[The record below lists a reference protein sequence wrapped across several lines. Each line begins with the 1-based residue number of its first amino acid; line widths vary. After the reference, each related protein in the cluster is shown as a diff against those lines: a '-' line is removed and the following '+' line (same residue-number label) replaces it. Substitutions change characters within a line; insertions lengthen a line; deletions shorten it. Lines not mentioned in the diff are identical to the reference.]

1 MQNKFPIGQTATANE
16 VDGVAGNDKLNKDSL
31 AAIGHENKRPRY
43 SIFAIAAN
51 GPNFYSP
58 AGVWD
63 LVSGGGSGVTLTTA
77 NAAPFD
83 FSGYASLSFTLS
95 IGASSNTVTF
105 VTADFEDPENG
116 TAEEVVTR
124 LNTTSLG
131 ATAAVSTDDPDKV
144 TLTSDDG
151 SSPIIITDT
160 TANGILGFAEGAG
173 VTEPNRTSPGG
184 AGSDFANG
192 AGKSMEMEYEA
203 REPIIFIGGQLFV
216 GEITNGTGGVALS
229 GSTTIHVEKVD
240 ADTST
245 NILSLDTHVHE
256 HGPAGQKL
264 GPNGDNKNVLISVPG
279 SRSQFATGERFRFR
293 VMPNGAAYNTST
305 HGLRGVSAVLWFKAL
320 HR

>member
-1 MQNKFPIGQTATANE
+1 M
-16 VDGVAGNDKLNKDSL
+16 
-31 AAIGHENKRPRY
+31 
-43 SIFAIAAN
+43 
-51 GPNFYSP
+51 
-58 AGVWD
+58 
-63 LVSGGGSGVTLTTA
+63 
-77 NAAPFD
+77 
-83 FSGYASLSFTLS
+83 
-95 IGASSNTVTF
+95 
-105 VTADFEDPENG
+105 
-116 TAEEVVTR
+116 
-124 LNTTSLG
+124 
-131 ATAAVSTDDPDKV
+131 

-245 NILSLDTHVHE
+245 NILSLDTHVHQ

-293 VMPNGAAYNTST
+293 VVPNGAAYNTST

>member
-1 MQNKFPIGQTATANE
+1 MQNKLPIGQTATANE
-16 VDGVAGNDKLNKDSL
+16 VDGVAGNDKLNKDAL

-43 SIFAIAAN
+43 SIFALAAN

-63 LVSGGGSGVTLTTA
+63 LVSGGVNNLSLTTA

-95 IGASSNTVTF
+95 VGASSDAVTF

-116 TAEEVVTR
+116 TAEEVITR

-131 ATAAVSTDDPDKV
+131 ATAAVSADDPDKV

-151 SSPIIITDT
+151 SSPIVITDT
-160 TANGILGFAEGAG
+160 TANAILGFSEGT
-173 VTEPNRTSPGG
+173 VTYEPNRADPGG

-192 AGKSMEMEYEA
+192 AGNSIELEYEA

-229 GSTTIHVEKVD
+229 GSTTIHVEKVGTG
-240 ADTST
+240 ASEV
-245 NILSLDTHVHE
+245 LSVDTHVHQ

-293 VMPNGAAYNTST
+293 VVPDASAYNPST